1 MDILNAMLN
10 NSIFWT
16 IIVVFVYVMLVLVVR
31 WNFIAEPTKSLLCAQ
46 LLIVRKRLLT
56 DQEHPETQN
65 KLEKTIIPHAEEI
78 LNEAENNIN
87 KSGVI
92 APVMDRLFWC
102 RGHELKSWRLIHEV
116 ERMLVDIYPEKR
128 VDWRL
133 KSALVELN
141 NAEYFD
147 ESAKSKATDFA
158 KEIKASIDGS
168 SDLPTKKAA
177 LQQAL
182 RFIYDFRDDYF
193 DGLVTWHNKSIFLL
207 ITGLTLIV
215 ALASSIGFA
224 LFFLMGAV
232 GGFLSRLSRSL
243 QTKGVPVDYGAY
255 WTTLL
260 LSPIAGALAGWVGIL
275 VIDWLSAISILS
287 KEFAGIKWPIG
298 TDTISHYSLAAAFI
312 LGFSE
317 RMLMNIIKPIEE
329 KVALKQMEDK
339 E

>member
-1 MDILNAMLN
+1 MDILNVLAN
-10 NSIFWT
+10 SSIFWT

-46 LLIVRKRLLT
+46 LLVVRKRLKT
-56 DQEHPETQN
+56 DQDIPEVDS
-65 KLEKTIIPHAEEI
+65 KLEKSIIPHAEEI
-78 LNEAENNIN
+78 LNEAEKNIN
-87 KSGVI
+87 KSGI
-92 APVMDRLFWC
+92 FAPVMDRLFWC
-102 RGHELKSWRLIHEV
+102 RGHELKSWRLIHEA
-116 ERMLVDIYPEKR
+116 ERMLVELYPAKKVE
-128 VDWRL
+128 WRL
-133 KSALVELN
+133 KLALVELN

-147 ESAKSKATDFA
+147 ESAKSKAKDLA
-158 KEIKASIDGS
+158 KELKKLLDS
-168 SDLPTKKAA
+168 SPDLPTMKAA

-193 DGLVTWHNKSIFLL
+193 DGLVTWHNKSVFLL
-207 ITGLTLIV
+207 FTGLILIV

-275 VIDWLSAISILS
+275 MVDWLSAIDLFG
-287 KEFAGIKWPIG
+287 KDFADIKWPASG
-298 TDTISHYSLAAAFI
+298 EEISQYSLAAAFVF
-312 LGFSE
+312 GFSE

-329 KVALKQMEDK
+329 KVAPEKNDD
-339 E
+339 